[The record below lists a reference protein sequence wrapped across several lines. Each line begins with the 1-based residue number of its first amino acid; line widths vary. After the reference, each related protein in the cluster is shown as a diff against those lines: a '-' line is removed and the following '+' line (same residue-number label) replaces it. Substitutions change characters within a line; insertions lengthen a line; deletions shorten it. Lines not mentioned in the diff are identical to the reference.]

1 MRVFV
6 SGGTGYMGQSLIPR
20 LLADGHEVHALAR
33 RGSEPR
39 LPRGCVPVIGNA
51 LDSSTFLTAVPSGS
65 VYVHMVGVAHP
76 APWKARQFHEI
87 DQRALEASLTAA
99 KVAGAVHFV
108 YVSVAQPAPAMR
120 EYQRVRAHCE
130 KAIADA
136 GLNANVVRP
145 WYVLGPGHLWPYVL
159 LPVYKALEM
168 LPPTRDGA
176 MRLGLV
182 SLREMTAALAWS
194 VANSPTGVRVIDVPM
209 IRRIGSLTGD
219 ARAGAA

>member
-6 SGGTGYMGQSLIPR
+6 SGGTGYMGKALIPR
-20 LLADGHEVHALAR
+20 LLDDGYEVDALAR
-33 RGSEPR
+33 HGSETK
-39 LPRGCVPVIGNA
+39 LPAGCSPVIGNA
-51 LDSSTFLTAVPSGS
+51 LDASTFVVPSGC

-76 APWKARQFHEI
+76 GPWKARQFHDI
-87 DQRALEASLTAA
+87 DQTALEASVVAA
-99 KVAGAVHFV
+99 SAARVNHFV
-108 YVSVAQPAPAMR
+108 YVSVAQPAPAMH

-145 WYVLGPGHLWPYVL
+145 WYVLGPGHRWPYVL

-176 MRLGLV
+176 LRLGLV
-182 SLREMTAALAWS
+182 SLREMTATLAWS
-194 VANSPTGVRVIDVPM
+194 VANPPTGVRIIDVPM
-209 IRRIGSLTGD
+209 IRRIGSSSGH
-219 ARAGAA
+219 ARAGVA